1 MKNLFSH
8 TCRSHTHSTVYSGVP
23 PSARKPRLSPTV
35 AAKLKPMKHA
45 AVMAIAVGTILH
57 THNTTQRLI
66 GPSSRISRLLLSFA
80 CVMCVKVSEH
90 LQLNATRSSATAEGP
105 REHAVSVE
113 ILSTTA
119 KLYEKMPFEKS
130 LQQAND
136 LQRHSRSLVLS
147 Q

>member
-1 MKNLFSH
+1 
-8 TCRSHTHSTVYSGVP
+8 
-23 PSARKPRLSPTV
+23 
-35 AAKLKPMKHA
+35 
-45 AVMAIAVGTILH
+45 
-57 THNTTQRLI
+57 
-66 GPSSRISRLLLSFA
+66 
-80 CVMCVKVSEH
+80 
-90 LQLNATRSSATAEGP
+90 
-105 REHAVSVE
+105 VE